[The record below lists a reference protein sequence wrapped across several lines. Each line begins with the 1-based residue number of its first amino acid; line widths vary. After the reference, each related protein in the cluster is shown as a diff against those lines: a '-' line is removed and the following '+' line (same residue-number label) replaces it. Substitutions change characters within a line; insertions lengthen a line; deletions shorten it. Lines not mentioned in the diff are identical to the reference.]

1 MESSSV
7 GQLGSRR
14 TIGLARQ
21 LVTHHPLGVVGM
33 GVIGF
38 MILVAILAPVIAPHD
53 PYVTDVAHRL
63 EAPSLEH
70 PFGTDHIGRDV
81 LSRVIYGAR
90 ISILVGLGAVA
101 LGAVV
106 GTAFGV
112 VAGYKGRYTE
122 TLVMRTIDIL
132 MAFPTILLAIVI
144 VAFFGSSLVNVVIA
158 VAVTR
163 VPAFTRLAHAMTLS
177 MKETELVEAAR
188 ALGASDFRI
197 GLRHILPNMLAPVVV
212 LATLEVSVAIL
223 IEASLGFLGLSVQ
236 PPIPTWGSIIQDG
249 RGVLDRA
256 FWVANSAGACVFLL
270 VIAVNVFGDA
280 LRDFFD
286 PRSSGGRRLGRI
298 ETA

>member
-1 MESSSV
+1 
-7 GQLGSRR
+7 
-14 TIGLARQ
+14 
-21 LVTHHPLGVVGM
+21 
-33 GVIGF
+33 
-38 MILVAILAPVIAPHD
+38 
-53 PYVTDVAHRL
+53 VAHRL

-177 MKETELVEAAR
+177 MK
-188 ALGASDFRI
+188 
-197 GLRHILPNMLAPVVV
+197 
-212 LATLEVSVAIL
+212 
-223 IEASLGFLGLSVQ
+223 
-236 PPIPTWGSIIQDG
+236 
-249 RGVLDRA
+249 
-256 FWVANSAGACVFLL
+256 
-270 VIAVNVFGDA
+270 
-280 LRDFFD
+280 
-286 PRSSGGRRLGRI
+286 
-298 ETA
+298 